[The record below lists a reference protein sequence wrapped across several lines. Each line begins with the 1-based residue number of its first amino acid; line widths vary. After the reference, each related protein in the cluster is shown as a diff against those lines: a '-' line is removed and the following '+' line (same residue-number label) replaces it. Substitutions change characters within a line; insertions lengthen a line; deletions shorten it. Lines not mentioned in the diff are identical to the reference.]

1 MSVNDNHIVPIGCN
15 DFNKLRVSG
24 ESPTPHGMR
33 VVRKATFKRLRQIR
47 EDLGLEVAVIAAKL
61 GGKPSVASI
70 YRLEQGQAIRVAH
83 ARRVFDIVNA
93 DGKLKPEDELV
104 DET

>member
-1 MSVNDNHIVPIGCN
+1 MASHLIGA
-15 DFNKLRVSG
+15 KSRG
-24 ESPTPHGMR
+24 TGR
-33 VVRKATFKRLRQIR
+33 AR
-47 EDLGLEVAVIAAKL
+47 GLEVADIAAKL

-83 ARRVFDIVNA
+83 ARRVFDAVNVE
-93 DGKLKPEDELV
+93 GKLKPEVELK

>member
-1 MSVNDNHIVPIGCN
+1 
-15 DFNKLRVSG
+15 
-24 ESPTPHGMR
+24 MR

-47 EDLGLEVAVIAAKL
+47 EDLGLEVADIATKV

-83 ARRVFDIVNA
+83 ARRVFDAVNLE
-93 DGKLKPEDELV
+93 GKLKPEEELADE
-104 DET
+104 